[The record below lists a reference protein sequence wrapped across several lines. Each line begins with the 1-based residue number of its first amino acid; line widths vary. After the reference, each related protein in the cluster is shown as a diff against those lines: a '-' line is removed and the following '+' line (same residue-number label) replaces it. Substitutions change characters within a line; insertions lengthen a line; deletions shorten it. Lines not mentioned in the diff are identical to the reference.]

1 MAKAKTTRS
10 TQTRAD
16 APTIGVANASVGWGA
31 GGPLW
36 LDDFRSK
43 RAPTPSEL
51 VNAYKAVAYACVSLN
66 AKGVAR
72 VPLRLY
78 ASTRLGQAR
87 PGRGLRAISR
97 PVRPTRQRYLRSLS
111 HVQQVVQGE
120 AEIEEI
126 TEHPYLQALSRPNPY
141 FDGALLI
148 TYLATSLDVVGSAYL
163 FPVRPAIDFA
173 ASEFWPLHA
182 QYVFPVK
189 STGAGGMI
197 LSHYAF
203 MGSNLAPEDVI
214 RIRHVSLR
222 DPYLSGYAPLQACF
236 EQVGLGNYYTATV
249 ENLLKNGARPSGVLT
264 PSDPNMPGGDVET
277 RRLQLEINRSFN
289 GGNSGQVMVTQGAYE
304 FVPFDYKP
312 TDLGGLEL
320 TKFQRLT
327 VANCFDVPI
336 SLLDTENSNRAV
348 AEAAAYQHQRNAI
361 EPRCVQIAGA
371 MTHHAQQVD
380 ARLFFS
386 FDNPVE
392 DDRERNSKLV
402 DMGIKNGTITI
413 NEARRE
419 AGDLDV
425 EGGDEALLSG
435 TFVRLRD
442 VAADPEPVPAALAPG
457 VAPEATQ
464 EPDDEAAEVE
474 ADTEPVES
482 QTPPES
488 TADDDDKE
496 ATRAALRVLSKIED
510 RLDREAKTITW
521 AADSIEVAVVED
533 GAPLE
538 NVFDAIDQDV
548 PKFVEADPVIST
560 LDPEEIPGPL
570 LTGSD
575 DDSVPAEDATAPDE
589 VPDTHG

>member
-1 MAKAKTTRS
+1 MAKAKTARTYARAS
-10 TQTRAD
+10 T
-16 APTIGVANASVGWGA
+16 APPTTAVANASVGWGA

-78 ASTRLGQAR
+78 ASTRPGQAR

-97 PVRPTRQRYLRSLS
+97 TIRNSRQQYLRSLS

-126 TEHPYLQALSRPNPY
+126 TEHPYLQALARPNPY
-141 FDGALLI
+141 FDGALLM

-163 FPVRPAIDFA
+163 FPVRPATDFA

-189 STGAGGMI
+189 STGMGGMI
-197 LSHYAF
+197 LSHYTF
-203 MGSNLAPEDVI
+203 MGSRLEPEDVI
-214 RIRHVSLR
+214 RFRHVSLR

-236 EQVGLGNYYTATV
+236 EQVGLVNYYTATV

-264 PSDPNMPGGDVET
+264 PTDPNMPGGDVET
-277 RRLQLEINRSFN
+277 RRLQIEINRGFS
-289 GGNSGQVMVTQGAYE
+289 GGNAGQVMVTQGAYQ

-371 MTHHAQQVD
+371 MTAHAQQVD
-380 ARLFFS
+380 DRLFFA

-392 DDRERNSKLV
+392 EDAERRAKLV
-402 DMGIKNGTITI
+402 DMGIRNGTVTV

-419 AGDLDV
+419 SGDGDV
-425 EGGDEALLSG
+425 DGGDEPLLAG

-442 VAADPEPVPAALAPG
+442 VAADPEPVPTALTPG
-457 VAPEATQ
+457 QPPANADDEGSDDA

-474 ADTEPVES
+474 AETKPAEATTSAEDDKAERLFQAERLVAQETLALLREMRAMMAPDVRSVRDFEPEPAPEPETEP
-482 QTPPES
+482 
-488 TADDDDKE
+488 
-496 ATRAALRVLSKIED
+496 
-510 RLDREAKTITW
+510 
-521 AADSIEVAVVED
+521 
-533 GAPLE
+533 
-538 NVFDAIDQDV
+538 
-548 PKFVEADPVIST
+548 
-560 LDPEEIPGPL
+560 DPEP
-570 LTGSD
+570 T
-575 DDSVPAEDATAPDE
+575 PDPE
-589 VPDTHG
+589 TPQA